1 MVADPEV
8 VEENVTEHEPA
19 VNVQLVV
26 VPKPP
31 ILAVQDTVPVGVM
44 AVPASVSVTVAVQV
58 VAALT
63 MTEGGAQ
70 TIAVVV
76 ILLAT
81 VTVVLPE
88 LVAWVVSPA

>member
-1 MVADPEV
+1 VHGEV
-8 VEENVTEHEPA
+8 RIVPVPL
-19 VNVQLVV
+19 LVIV
-26 VPKPP
+26 
-31 ILAVQDTVPVGVM
+31 TVPDGVI
-44 AVPASVSVTVAVQV
+44 AVPASVSVTVAVQF

-70 TIAVVV
+70 TIVVV
-76 ILLAT
+76 VVLLAT